1 MIIYSERSAAEMDF
15 KETRIKQIETALK
28 TTRERFKSLA
38 ENDFKEI
45 EDFKV
50 QAVADAM
57 NLLDNYFESL
67 KNDEDP
73 EVEKLRKE
81 YNNLLES
88 IDGHK
93 PI

>member
-1 MIIYSERSAAEMDF
+1 MIIYTERSAAEMDF

-28 TTRERFKSLA
+28 TTRERFRSLA

-50 QAVADAM
+50 QAVADAI

-81 YNNLLES
+81 YNKLLES
-88 IDGHK
+88 IDGHE
-93 PI
+93 PV

>member
-1 MIIYSERSAAEMDF
+1 MIIYSERSAAKMDF

-50 QAVADAM
+50 QAFADAM

-67 KNDEDP
+67 KNNEDP

-88 IDGHK
+88 IDGHE

>member
-1 MIIYSERSAAEMDF
+1 MIIYSERSAAKMDF
-15 KETRIKQIETALK
+15 KETRVKQIETALK
-28 TTRERFKSLA
+28 TTRERFRSLA

-81 YNNLLES
+81 YNKLLES
-88 IDGHK
+88 IDEHEH
-93 PI
+93 I

>member
-1 MIIYSERSAAEMDF
+1 VNF
-15 KETRIKQIETALK
+15 KETRIKQIETALE

-45 EDFKV
+45 EEFKV
-50 QAVADAM
+50 QAVADAI

-73 EVEKLRKE
+73 EVEKLRVE
-81 YNNLLES
+81 YNKLLES
-88 IDGHK
+88 IDEHE

>member
-1 MIIYSERSAAEMDF
+1 MIIYSERSAAKVDF
-15 KETRIKQIETALK
+15 KKTRIKQIETALE

-81 YNNLLES
+81 YNKLLEL
-88 IDGHK
+88 IDEHE